1 MKTKSI
7 KESYKG
13 LSFSTASKKI
23 SDKYKNR
30 DFSAIEQR
38 SFLAEMEALMK
49 LQEVAKAKEI
59 ALETL
64 NQNSKP
70 RQASKFEFGGGLDP
84 LKPSNYY
91 NKLGDNFFSMENG
104 ISYLGEQRPGTD
116 SKLINPSINPTGV
129 NVPIQP
135 QMNMTQ
141 LPSLN
146 LPKSLESNP
155 QLLMRPN
162 LNGLQVKS
170 TTPKEAIT
178 IPQGVDPAKMAG
190 TTNKDNIYNPLI
202 IGKAIE
208 GIGKLG
214 MLATG
219 YDKVSPQYN
228 PYEADIRRKMSTRGI
243 NMDAIRQR
251 MLGQQ
256 NAGLDN
262 TNNVRSEA
270 VRQAL
275 SNSMFRG
282 TQKNMADISLQEQ
295 QINNQ
300 YLADEA
306 NVLNSLGS
314 ARVSANNYSENL
326 NNQSKM
332 GFELGLQNA
341 LESAGQVGTE
351 LTNKKAQLRQ
361 QGLLSEVLK
370 TKNFELA
377 NAEDVLAKA
386 AKGEE
391 VTLNDMI
398 KIVTSQGG
406 SKETASQ
413 LYMEYKK
420 KYLGK

>member
-1 MKTKSI
+1 MKRKSI
-7 KESYKG
+7 KEAYKG
-13 LSFSTASKKI
+13 LSYSTASKKI
-23 SDKYKNR
+23 SDKYKDR
-30 DFSAIEQR
+30 DFNAVSQR
-38 SFLAEMEALMK
+38 SFLMEMSELMK

-70 RQASKFEFGGGLDP
+70 RQASKFELGGGLDP
-84 LKPSNYY
+84 ILELGQNLSPFPMMNFNNLGMPPTTNEVYNPNPSLQTDNTILTKD
-91 NKLGDNFFSMENG
+91 NTVKLGTN
-104 ISYLGEQRPGTD
+104 LT
-116 SKLINPSINPTGV
+116 
-129 NVPIQP
+129 PIDF
-135 QMNMTQ
+135 N
-141 LPSLN
+141 
-146 LPKSLESNP
+146 
-155 QLLMRPN
+155 
-162 LNGLQVKS
+162 
-170 TTPKEAIT
+170 
-178 IPQGVDPAKMAG
+178 
-190 TTNKDNIYNPLI
+190 TTNSKSVTAAGSNNKGNIYNPLI

-228 PYEADIRRKMSTRGI
+228 PYEADIRRKMSSRGI
-243 NMDAIRQR
+243 NMGAIRQR

-262 TNNVRSEA
+262 TSNVRSEA

-282 TQKNMADISLQEQ
+282 TQKNMADVSLQEQ

-306 NVLNSLGS
+306 QTLNNLGS
-314 ARVSANNYSENL
+314 QRVGANNYSENL

-351 LTNKKAQLRQ
+351 LTNKRAQLRQ

-406 SKETASQ
+406 SKTDAIE

>member
-1 MKTKSI
+1 MKTKSV

-59 ALETL
+59 ALKTI

-70 RQASKFEFGGGLDP
+70 RQASKFAFGGGLETNP
-84 LKPSNYY
+84 LIPRGFQMYANSQIDLNDIDM
-91 NKLGDNFFSMENG
+91 NTG
-104 ISYLGEQRPGTD
+104 ILYPKSSTTPTIPQITVPGAT
-116 SKLINPSINPTGV
+116 SRKINLP
-129 NVPIQP
+129 
-135 QMNMTQ
+135 Q
-141 LPSLN
+141 LPNTSLPTN
-146 LPKSLESNP
+146 LQSNP

-170 TTPKEAIT
+170 TSPKEAIT
-178 IPQGVDPAKMAG
+178 IPQGIDPNNLTTES
-190 TTNKDNIYNPLI
+190 TTNKSNIYNPLI

-228 PYEADIRRKMSTRGI
+228 PYEADIRRKMSSRGI
-243 NMDAIRQR
+243 NMDSIRQR
-251 MLGQQ
+251 ILGQQ

-282 TQKNMADISLQEQ
+282 TQKNMADVSIQEQ

-306 NVLNSLGS
+306 QTLNNLGQQ
-314 ARVSANNYSENL
+314 RVQANTYAEQL
-326 NNQSKM
+326 NNQSKV
-332 GFELGLQNA
+332 GFEMGLQNA
-341 LESAGQVGTE
+341 LESAGQVGQE

-361 QGLLSEVLK
+361 QGILSQVLK

-377 NAEDVLAKA
+377 NAEDVLAKVS
-386 AKGEE
+386 KGEE

-406 SKETASQ
+406 SREDATS

-420 KYLGK
+420 KYLG

>member
-1 MKTKSI
+1 MKTKSV
-7 KESYKG
+7 KEAYKG

-23 SDKYKNR
+23 SDKYRNR

-38 SFLAEMEALMK
+38 SFLAEMSELMK

-70 RQASKFEFGGGLDP
+70 RQASKFAYGGGLETNP
-84 LKPSNYY
+84 LIPRGFQMYA
-91 NKLGDNFFSMENG
+91 NG
-104 ISYLGEQRPGTD
+104 QIGLNDLDMNTGILYPESSTAPTIPQITVPGAT
-116 SKLINPSINPTGV
+116 SKKMSLP
-129 NVPIQP
+129 
-135 QMNMTQ
+135 Q
-141 LPSLN
+141 LPTKALPTN
-146 LPKSLESNP
+146 LQSNP

-162 LNGLQVKS
+162 LNGLQVNS
-170 TTPKEAIT
+170 TSPKEAIT
-178 IPQGVDPAKMAG
+178 IPQGVNPSEVAN
-190 TTNKDNIYNPLI
+190 TNKSNIYNPLI

-228 PYEADIRRKMSTRGI
+228 PYEADIRRKMSSRGI

-262 TNNVRSEA
+262 TSNVRSEA

-282 TQKNMADISLQEQ
+282 TQKNTADVSLQEQ

-306 NVLNSLGS
+306 QTLNNLGS
-314 ARVSANNYSENL
+314 QRVGANNYSENL
-326 NNQSKM
+326 NNQSKV
-332 GFELGLQNA
+332 GFEMGLQNA

-351 LTNKKAQLRQ
+351 LTNKRSQLRQ

-406 SKETASQ
+406 SKTDATE